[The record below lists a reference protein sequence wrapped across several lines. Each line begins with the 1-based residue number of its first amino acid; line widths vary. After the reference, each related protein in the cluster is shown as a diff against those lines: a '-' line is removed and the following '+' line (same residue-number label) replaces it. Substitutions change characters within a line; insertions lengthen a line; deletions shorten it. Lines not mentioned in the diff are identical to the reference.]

1 MKFEGSFSSQLWGVR
16 WGGGGIKNGTSQE
29 SVRSHVDEFIK

>member
-16 WGGGGIKNGTSQE
+16 WGGGIKNGTSQE
-29 SVRSHVDEFIK
+29 SVRSHVDECIK